1 MIRYFWHYTSDAEK
15 RSQGFV
21 LKGSESL
28 MTSDV
33 RELVSTFAISLVLH
47 YLKDLSLLECF
58 FVHAA

>member
-1 MIRYFWHYTSDAEK
+1 
-15 RSQGFV
+15 
-21 LKGSESL
+21 

-58 FVHAA
+58 FVYAA